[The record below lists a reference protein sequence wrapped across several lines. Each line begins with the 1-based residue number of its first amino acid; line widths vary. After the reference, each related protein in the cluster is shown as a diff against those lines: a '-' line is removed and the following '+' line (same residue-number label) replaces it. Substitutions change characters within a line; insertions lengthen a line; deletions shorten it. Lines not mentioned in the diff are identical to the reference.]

1 MHVPE
6 YGGNRIPQNAL
17 KFSSQGVMLSKI
29 ALLSIKYP
37 GKDFLPSHVV
47 PSGFSGGNTGKNEK
61 IP

>member
-1 MHVPE
+1 
-6 YGGNRIPQNAL
+6 
-17 KFSSQGVMLSKI
+17 MLSKI

-37 GKDFLPSHVV
+37 GKDFLPIYVV

>member
-1 MHVPE
+1 
-6 YGGNRIPQNAL
+6 
-17 KFSSQGVMLSKI
+17 MLSKI